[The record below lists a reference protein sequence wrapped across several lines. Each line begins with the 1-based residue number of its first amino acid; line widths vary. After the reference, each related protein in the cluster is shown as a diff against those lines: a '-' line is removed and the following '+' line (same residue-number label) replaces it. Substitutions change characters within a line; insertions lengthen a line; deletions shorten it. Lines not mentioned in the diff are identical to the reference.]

1 VTRRLV
7 ARLDNIGDV
16 LLAGPA
22 VRAVAASGDG
32 VVMLAGP
39 SGAQMASLLPGVS
52 EVIVFDAPW
61 VSFDPPTFDRAATE
75 RLVAAV
81 EDAAID
87 EAVILTSFHQ
97 SPLPLALLLRMAGV
111 EVIAATSVD
120 YAGELLDIRH
130 PYLDDLHEVEQHLSL
145 CSAAGHRLPIDDHG
159 ELRVRG
165 GAATLD
171 GSGWTAQGSEG
182 GVRERYVVIHPGA
195 SVPSR
200 GLPPTV
206 VSHVVDALAAAGR
219 HVVITGSA
227 EERPLADRLLSAAPD
242 GAVTD
247 LVGLTDLAEL
257 VDVVA
262 GADVVVCGNTGIAHV
277 AAAVATPVVEAFA
290 PTVPAHRWRP
300 WMVPHVLLGRF
311 DIECAGCRSRTCP
324 LPGQPCLEPFTAPAV
339 LDAIARLDPVGAGA
353 VSRIGGGA

>member
-1 VTRRLV
+1 MTRRLV

-22 VRAVAASGDG
+22 VRAVAASGDD

-39 SGAQMASLLPGVS
+39 SGARAASLLPGVS

-61 VSFDPPTFDRAATE
+61 VSFDPPALDRVAIE
-75 RLVAAV
+75 HLVATV
-81 EDAAID
+81 EEADID

-120 YAGELLDIRH
+120 YAGGLLDIRH

-145 CSAAGHRLPIDDHG
+145 CAAAGHRLPADDDG
-159 ELRVRG
+159 ELRICR
-165 GAATLD
+165 ATLD
-171 GSGWTAQGSEG
+171 PTGPDTPGRLG
-182 GVRERYVVIHPGA
+182 ERYVVVHPGA

-206 VSHVVDALAAAGR
+206 VSDVVAGLAAIGR
-219 HVVITGSA
+219 HVVVTGSSG
-227 EERPLADRLLSAAPD
+227 ERALADQLLGTVPS

-247 LVGLTDLAEL
+247 LVGVTDLAEL
-257 VDVVA
+257 VDIVD
-262 GADVVVCGNTGIAHV
+262 GADAVVCGNTGIVHV
-277 AAAVATPVVEAFA
+277 AAAVSTPVVEAFA
-290 PTVPAHRWRP
+290 PTVSPHRWRP
-300 WMVPHVLLGRF
+300 WMVPHVLLGRL

-324 LPGQPCLEPFTAPAV
+324 LPGQPCLEPFTARAV
-339 LDAIARLDPVGAGA
+339 LDAIARLVPVGAGA
-353 VSRIGGGA
+353 VSRVGGAA